1 MKTKSI
7 FFCSFLFLIFQYQ
20 VVKAQQELR
29 GKISNYSDGPSQI
42 ESFDRFSAIS
52 KTWGEVNEEGDFT
65 VILEAD
71 FLGKGREMAEE
82 AQKNAPK
89 GFTLSFKTASETFTC
104 TYDEVERK
112 DSDVMVSGL
121 PELTLMDDMG
131 NPTNGILYAASSLDI
146 ARWLFSYREENAS
159 PGYYLEFYYLE
170 GPAQAKEECKLETY
184 TGSGEESFEEITTID
199 LQLQT
204 GWNIIR
210 YGIEE
215 VFTSINGK
223 VLPLKLSVT
232 RLETLPEDLMWFAVK
247 E

>member
-7 FFCSFLFLIFQYQ
+7 FFCSLLLLIFQLQ

-29 GKISNYSDGPSQI
+29 GKIFNYSDGSSQI

-52 KTWGEVNEEGDFT
+52 KTWGTVNEEGDFT
-65 VILEAD
+65 IILEDD
-71 FLGKGREMAEE
+71 FLGKVREMGEE

-89 GFTLSFKTASETFTC
+89 GSTLSFKTALETFTC
-104 TYDEVERK
+104 TYDEVESK

-199 LQLQT
+199 LELQT

-215 VFTSINGK
+215 VFTSSNGK
-223 VLPLKLSVT
+223 VFPLKLSVT